1 MLRSGR
7 PQFRGTIKK
16 SPVTGIQKMVHKE
29 GISFYR
35 RQTRIVISWLTSFAM
50 IFATVSAAINAYL
63 VREIGKGVG
72 NYTADFAA
80 PESEYAG
87 AGRRVQALGMD
98 ILNETQE
105 LCLEGN
111 CTMAGLEEAEA
122 ESAWEKNKFKW
133 GSSVVS
139 LFCIQIASRT
149 YKPMAVKLT
158 SWENHRTQTE
168 YDDSLIIKNFMFEF
182 LNNYFTLFFIAF
194 LMDIDIPFK
203 ELWDWISE
211 SFDKG
216 QFPNELTGCPG
227 TSCIGT
233 LKRQLATVF
242 TLKQT
247 ISLAKQYIKP
257 KMRARGQKKAE
268 EGDIKKKNKDRDPAF
283 QYPLTLDNAVE
294 AEKFLAPY
302 DSNFD
307 DFKEMSIQ
315 VILPT
320 APAVS
325 NEGRSSP
332 LLALAP
338 LFLGPEFQL
347 AARWNRLVETVK
359 TRKKREKTGKKW
371 ARYGLK
377 RDKESGSPGL
387 TSP

>member
-87 AGRRVQALGMD
+87 AGRRVQDLGID
-98 ILNETQE
+98 ILNGTQE

-111 CTMAGLEEAEA
+111 CTMVGLEEAEA

-247 ISLAKQYIKP
+247 INA
-257 KMRARGQKKAE
+257 
-268 EGDIKKKNKDRDPAF
+268 
-283 QYPLTLDNAVE
+283 DNNIWNH
-294 AEKFLAPY
+294 F
-302 DSNFD
+302 S
-307 DFKEMSIQ
+307 
-315 VILPT
+315 
-320 APAVS
+320 
-325 NEGRSSP
+325 
-332 LLALAP
+332 
-338 LFLGPEFQL
+338 LGPF
-347 AARWNRLVETVK
+347 ARR
-359 TRKKREKTGKKW
+359 R
-371 ARYGLK
+371 
-377 RDKESGSPGL
+377 
-387 TSP
+387 TSQ